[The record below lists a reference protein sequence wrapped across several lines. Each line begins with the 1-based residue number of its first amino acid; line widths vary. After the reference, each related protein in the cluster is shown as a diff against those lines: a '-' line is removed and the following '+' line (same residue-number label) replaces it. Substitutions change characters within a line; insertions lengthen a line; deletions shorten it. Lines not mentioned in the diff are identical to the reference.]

1 MGGAVALA
9 AWLQSVW
16 NWGSTDTE
24 QETTLPGDELVPEP
38 AIITTRAVSIDA
50 SANEV
55 WRWLVQIGQ
64 DRGGMYSYDWLEN
77 LVGLHI
83 HSAEQI
89 REEWQTL
96 AVGDRIRL
104 VPVGWLGMKE
114 GLALPVERIDPPRYL
129 VLREAPSETPW
140 DAIWSF
146 HTLPDDAS
154 HCRLVS
160 RTRAT
165 RQSGLSRVAAL
176 PMDLVAL
183 AMTRRMLLGIKQ
195 RAERQPR

>member
-83 HSAEQI
+83 HSANET
-89 REEWQTL
+89 REDWQHLMVGERITL
-96 AVGDRIRL
+96 A
-104 VPVGWLGMKE
+104 PKGWLRMKE
-114 GLALPVERIDPPRYL
+114 GLSLPVEFIDPPRSL
-129 VLREAPSETPW
+129 VLRERPSESPW
-140 DAIWSF
+140 NAVWSF
-146 HTLPDDAS
+146 HLLAEGRA
-154 HCRLVS
+154 HCRLIS
-160 RTRAT
+160 RSRSVVRRTP
-165 RQSGLSRVAAL
+165 GWRVAA
-176 PMDLVAL
+176 
-183 AMTRRMLLGIKQ
+183 
-195 RAERQPR
+195 